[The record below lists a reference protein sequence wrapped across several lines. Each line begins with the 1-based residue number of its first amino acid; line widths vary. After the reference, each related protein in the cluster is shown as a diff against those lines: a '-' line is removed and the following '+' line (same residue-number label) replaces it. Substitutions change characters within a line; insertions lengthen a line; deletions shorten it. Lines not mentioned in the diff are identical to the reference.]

1 MELPILREAV
11 VIFGLSIGV
20 IIVCHR
26 FRIPAVIGFLIT
38 GLVAGPHGLGLVSA
52 PHEVEMIAE
61 IGVILLLF
69 VIGMEL
75 SFKELLQIKKPVF
88 LGGAAQVLLTII
100 VFDALAMLLGFSMG
114 KAVFAGFL
122 VALSSTAIVLKLL
135 ADRAEMNVPHGR
147 ISLGIL
153 IFQDLIV
160 VPMMLLVPFMSGRA
174 GDLGPSL
181 LLLALKAL
189 GIIVLL
195 YVLAKKVIPRILLM
209 VVRTRS
215 RELFLMTTLGLCFS
229 IALLTSSAGLS
240 LALGAFLAGLLMS
253 ESEYSLS
260 ALEGILPFRDVFTSV
275 FFISIGMLLDLG
287 FLVDNI
293 GLVLLVTLIILV
305 VKAVIASG
313 AGLIL
318 GYPLRI
324 AALTGLTLCQIGEF
338 SFVLAGVGV
347 AYGLMAPAEYQLFLA
362 VAIVTMALTPFLM
375 MASPRISD
383 FLARK
388 LPWGTGPL
396 VPPGKECETEIPD
409 DHLIIVGFGIGGRH
423 LARAA
428 RMAGIRYVVL
438 EMNPDTVRNEGA
450 KGEPI
455 FYGDAAQPAVLE
467 HAGVARARI
476 LAVVIA
482 DPAAIRRIAEAAR
495 TVNPSLHIVVRTRF
509 VSEIDPL
516 RALGANEVIPE
527 EFETS
532 VEIFNRVLSTYLVPR
547 RDIDRF
553 TSEIR
558 AEGYGL
564 LRKPSVPGEP
574 FCDLSGVCSGFDVT
588 ALTVESG
595 SFIDG
600 KSLKEAELRKTHG
613 LTLVGVKRGGEV
625 IANPDA
631 GFRLLAGD
639 VAYLFGEHQRVR
651 EKSSLFEAIP
661 LDRGN
666 NLSTGPDRPV
676 QDV

>member
-26 FRIPAVIGFLIT
+26 FRIPAIIGFLIT

-52 PHEVEMIAE
+52 AHEVEMIAE

-100 VFDALAMLLGFSMG
+100 VFDALAMFLGFSMG

-181 LLLALKAL
+181 LILALKAL
-189 GIIVLL
+189 GIIALL

-275 FFISIGMLLDLG
+275 FFVSIGMLLDLG
-287 FLVDNI
+287 FLFDNV
-293 GLVLLVTLIILV
+293 GLVLMVTLV
-305 VKAVIASG
+305 VLIVKGIIASG
-313 AGLIL
+313 ATLIL

-347 AYGLMAPAEYQLFLA
+347 AHGLMAPVEYQLFLA

-375 MASPRISD
+375 MGSPRISD

-396 VPPGKECETEIPD
+396 VPAGRECETEIHD

-467 HAGVARARI
+467 HAGVKRARI

-495 TVNPSLHIVVRTRF
+495 QANPSLHIVVRTRF
-509 VSEIDPL
+509 VSEIEPL

-547 RDIDRF
+547 RDIERF
-553 TSEIR
+553 TFEIR
-558 AEGYGL
+558 AEGYGA
-564 LRKPSVPGEP
+564 LRKPTVPGEP

-588 ALTVESG
+588 ALNVERG
-595 SFIDG
+595 SFVDG

-613 LTLVGVKRGGEV
+613 LTLVGVKRGREV
-625 IANPDA
+625 IANPNA
-631 GFRLLAGD
+631 GFRLLADD
-639 VAYLFGEHQRVR
+639 VAYLFGEHSKVL
-651 EKSSLFEAIP
+651 EKDALFVKRSR
-661 LDRGN
+661 DN
-666 NLSTGPDRPV
+666 
-676 QDV
+676 

>member
-1 MELPILREAV
+1 MDLPILREAV

-20 IIVCHR
+20 IVVCHR
-26 FRIPAVIGFLIT
+26 FRIPPVIGFLLT
-38 GLVAGPHGLGLVSA
+38 GVMAGPHGLGLVKA
-52 PHEVEMIAE
+52 VHQVEMLAE

-75 SFKELLQIKKPVF
+75 SFKELLRIKKPVF

-100 VFDALAMLLGFSMG
+100 FFDALAVLLGFSMG

-122 VALSSTAIVLKLL
+122 AALSSTAIVLKLL
-135 ADRAEMNVPHGR
+135 SDRAELNAPHGR

-181 LLLALKAL
+181 LILTVKAL
-189 GIIVLL
+189 GIIALL
-195 YVLAKKVIPRILLM
+195 YLLAKKVIPRILLM

-229 IALLTSSAGLS
+229 IALLTSAVGLS

-275 FFISIGMLLDLG
+275 FFISIGMLLNVG
-287 FLVDNI
+287 FLFENI
-293 GLVLLVTLIILV
+293 GLVLLVTMIILL
-305 VKAVIASG
+305 VKAVVASG
-313 AGLIL
+313 ATLIL
-318 GYPLRI
+318 GYPMRV

-338 SFVLAGVGV
+338 SFVLAGVGMT
-347 AYGLMAPAEYQLFLA
+347 YGLMTAVEFQLFLA
-362 VAIVTMALTPFLM
+362 VAIVTMALTPFFL
-375 MASPRISD
+375 MASPHVSD

-396 VPPGKECETEIPD
+396 VPVGKECETAPD

-428 RMAGIRYVVL
+428 QMAGIRYVVL

-467 HAGVARARI
+467 HAGVSRARI

-482 DPAAIRRIAEAAR
+482 DPAAIRRITEAAR
-495 TVNPSLHIVVRTRF
+495 KANPSLHIVVRTRF

-516 RALGANEVIPE
+516 RELGANEIIPE

-532 VEIFNRVLSTYLVPR
+532 VEIFNRVLATYLVPR
-547 RDIDRF
+547 REIERF
-553 TSEIR
+553 TFEIR
-558 AEGYGL
+558 AEGYGA
-564 LRKPSVPGEP
+564 LRKPTIPGEP
-574 FCDLSGVCSGFDVT
+574 SCDLSGVCSGFDVT
-588 ALTVESG
+588 SLDVESG
-595 SFIDG
+595 SFVDG

-613 LTLVGVKRGGEV
+613 LTLVGVKRGSEV

-631 GFRLLAGD
+631 GFRLRAGD
-639 VAYLFGEHQRVR
+639 VAYLFGEHHQVL
-651 EKSSLFEAIP
+651 EKSSLFE
-661 LDRGN
+661 GN
-666 NLSTGPDRPV
+666 VPV
-676 QDV
+676 QGLAETFHAK

>member
-26 FRIPAVIGFLIT
+26 FRIPAIIGFLIT

-52 PHEVEMIAE
+52 AHEVEMIAE

-100 VFDALAMLLGFSMG
+100 VFDALAMFLGFSMG

-135 ADRAEMNVPHGR
+135 ADRAEINVPHGR

-181 LLLALKAL
+181 LLLGLKAL
-189 GIIVLL
+189 GIIALL

-275 FFISIGMLLDLG
+275 FFVSIGMLLDLG
-287 FLVDNI
+287 FLFNNI
-293 GLVLLVTLIILV
+293 GLVLMVTVVVLI
-305 VKAVIASG
+305 VKGIIASG
-313 AGLIL
+313 ATLIL

-347 AYGLMAPAEYQLFLA
+347 AHGIMAPAEYQLFLA

-375 MASPRISD
+375 MGSPRISD

-396 VPPGKECETEIPD
+396 VPAGKECETEIHD

-467 HAGVARARI
+467 HAGVTRARI

-495 TVNPSLHIVVRTRF
+495 QANPSLHIVVRTRF
-509 VSEIDPL
+509 VSEIEPL
-516 RALGANEVIPE
+516 RSLGANEVIPE

-547 RDIDRF
+547 RDIERF
-553 TSEIR
+553 TFEIR
-558 AEGYGL
+558 AEGYGA
-564 LRKPSVPGEP
+564 LRKPTVPGEP

-588 ALTVESG
+588 ALNVESG
-595 SFIDG
+595 SFVDG

-613 LTLVGVKRGGEV
+613 LTLVGVKRGREV

-639 VAYLFGEHQRVR
+639 VAYLFGEHSRVL
-651 EKSSLFEAIP
+651 EKDALFEQRSR
-661 LDRGN
+661 DN
-666 NLSTGPDRPV
+666 Y
-676 QDV
+676 